1 MYRFVATRLC
11 AAVALAAVLAAPA
24 AAASPATYTST
35 LLMEAAPVPGAYGLA
50 FDADDVLYVGSAGL
64 QVTAMDKETGEIIKV
79 YGPAPEWGA
88 DDLAF
93 GPDGSLYNTAI
104 LNGTVGKLAPDG
116 SHTILNETPI
126 LGVNPVAVSDDGR
139 LFVGI
144 ALMGDALYEFD
155 PTGATE
161 PRLINEGLGLN
172 GFDWWDGYL
181 WAPRMYTGELVRID
195 VDSGEVTTIADG
207 FTYSTSADVGP
218 DGMVYVNDNGAQ
230 QIVKV
235 DPQTGSKTIVAPI
248 GGDNMAISSTGRLF
262 LSNGDNARVVEILPD
277 GTIRE
282 VSQPG
287 LTTGGGG
294 IAVASGADGAPVVY
308 VPDIFGF
315 YAITGD
321 TGAEVPTAS
330 GQAFGAMTAGAY
342 GTDVVTTS
350 WFDGTLQVWDPVAG
364 EVVADYSEALT
375 ATPINAVGLG
385 DDIVVAELSG
395 EGSPVVRIDGTTGQP
410 TVLATMAVPTGLATD
425 GTDLWVADWATGT
438 VSQLIKDGETI
449 DPVVV
454 ASGLAQP
461 EGLAF
466 SPDGQLLVYE
476 TGAARVSTIDPSD
489 GTVTPLI
496 EGLDAGFP
504 GPATMPPS
512 FILAGVAVD
521 DAGSIYVSSHGV
533 HRFDPQP

>member
-262 LSNGDNARVVEILPD
+262 LSNGDNARVVENPARRD
-277 GTIRE
+277 HP
-282 VSQPG
+282 PG
-287 LTTGGGG
+287 QQARAHHGWRRYRRGVGRRRCAGRLCPGHLRLLCDHGGYRGR
-294 IAVASGADGAPVVY
+294 GADRERPGVRGH
-308 VPDIFGF
+308 DRRRIRDGC
-315 YAITGD
+315 GD
-321 TGAEVPTAS
+321 HV
-330 GQAFGAMTAGAY
+330 
-342 GTDVVTTS
+342 
-350 WFDGTLQVWDPVAG
+350 
-364 EVVADYSEALT
+364 
-375 ATPINAVGLG
+375 
-385 DDIVVAELSG
+385 
-395 EGSPVVRIDGTTGQP
+395 VVRWH
-410 TVLATMAVPTGLATD
+410 A
-425 GTDLWVADWATGT
+425 
-438 VSQLIKDGETI
+438 
-449 DPVVV
+449 
-454 ASGLAQP
+454 
-461 EGLAF
+461 
-466 SPDGQLLVYE
+466 
-476 TGAARVSTIDPSD
+476 
-489 GTVTPLI
+489 
-496 EGLDAGFP
+496 P
-504 GPATMPPS
+504 GVGP
-512 FILAGVAVD
+512 G
-521 DAGSIYVSSHGV
+521 
-533 HRFDPQP
+533 RR

>member
-1 MYRFVATRLC
+1 MYRFIASRLF
-11 AAVALAAVLAAPA
+11 AALALAAVVAAPVV
-24 AAASPATYTST
+24 AASPATYTST
-35 LLMEAAPVPGAYGLA
+35 LLIEAAPIPGTYGMA
-50 FDADDVLYVGSAGL
+50 FDADDVLYIGSAGGW
-64 QVTAMDKETGEIIKV
+64 VTVLDKETGDIIKT

-93 GPDGSLYNTAI
+93 APDGSLYNTAI

-116 SHTILNETPI
+116 THTVINETPI

-235 DPQTGSKTIVAPI
+235 DPQTGSKTVVAPI

-282 VSQPG
+282 VSKPG

-294 IAVASGADGAPVVY
+294 IAVAPGADGAPVVY

-321 TGAEVPTAS
+321 TGAEVPTVS
-330 GQAFGAMTAGAY
+330 GQGFGAMTAGAY
-342 GTDVVTTS
+342 GTNVVTTS

-375 ATPINAVGLG
+375 ATPINAVGFG
-385 DDIVVAELSG
+385 GDIVVAELSG
-395 EGSPVVRIDGTTGQP
+395 EGSPVVRIDGTTGEP
-410 TVLATMAVPTGLATD
+410 TVLATMAVPTGLATN

-438 VSQLIKDGETI
+438 VSQLIKDGATI

-461 EGLAF
+461 EGMAL
-466 SPDGQLLVYE
+466 SPDGQLLAYE
-476 TGAARVSTIDPSD
+476 TGAARVSTVDPAS
-489 GTVTPLI
+489 GTVTPII
-496 EGLDAGFP
+496 EGLAAGY
-504 GPATMPPS
+504 PAPAAMPPS
-512 FILAGVAVD
+512 YIFAGVAVD
-521 DAGSIYVSSHGV
+521 DASSIYVSSNGV
-533 HRFDPQP
+533 YRFDPQP

>member
-1 MYRFVATRLC
+1 
-11 AAVALAAVLAAPA
+11 
-24 AAASPATYTST
+24 
-35 LLMEAAPVPGAYGLA
+35 
-50 FDADDVLYVGSAGL
+50 
-64 QVTAMDKETGEIIKV
+64 
-79 YGPAPEWGA
+79 
-88 DDLAF
+88 
-93 GPDGSLYNTAI
+93 
-104 LNGTVGKLAPDG
+104 
-116 SHTILNETPI
+116 
-126 LGVNPVAVSDDGR
+126 
-139 LFVGI
+139 
-144 ALMGDALYEFD
+144 MGDALYEFD

-218 DGMVYVNDNGAQ
+218 DGMVYVNDDGAQ

-235 DPQTGSKTIVAPI
+235 DPQTGSKTVVAPI

-262 LSNGDNARVVEILPD
+262 LSNGENARVVEVLPD

-282 VSQPG
+282 VSKPG

-294 IAVASGADGAPVVY
+294 IAVAPGADGAPVVY

-321 TGAEVPTAS
+321 TGVEVPTAS
-330 GQAFGAMTAGAY
+330 GQAFGAMTAGAF
-342 GTDVVTTS
+342 GTNVVTTS

-364 EVVADYSEALT
+364 EVIADYSEALT
-375 ATPINAVGLG
+375 ATPINAVGF
-385 DDIVVAELSG
+385 G
-395 EGSPVVRIDGTTGQP
+395 EP
-410 TVLATMAVPTGLATD
+410 TVLATMAVPTGLATN
-425 GTDLWVADWATGT
+425 GTDLWVADWATST
-438 VSQLIKDGETI
+438 VSQLIKDGVTI

-466 SPDGQLLVYE
+466 SPEGQLLVYE
-476 TGAARVSTIDPSD
+476 TGAARVSTVDLREWHGD
-489 GTVTPLI
+489 TDHRRAGR
-496 EGLDAGFP
+496 GL
-504 GPATMPPS
+504 PAPAFMPPS
-512 FILAGVAVD
+512 YILAGVAVD
-521 DAGSIYVSSHGV
+521 DAGSIYVSSRGLSSSIRSRSRPALTHQDPTHMRRPSGHHRRAASYAPRHHYVLAHDHGPGAMQV
-533 HRFDPQP
+533 GQAGATPLAPTIATSSSGFRRVPHLRPRARPGAPRPTRSSYSRWSSAACERVCTTAMSTRSAPWIRTRDCAGVPWARPEEDMAGSGSVEVSRQAPTEFAYLPRTPYRASQA